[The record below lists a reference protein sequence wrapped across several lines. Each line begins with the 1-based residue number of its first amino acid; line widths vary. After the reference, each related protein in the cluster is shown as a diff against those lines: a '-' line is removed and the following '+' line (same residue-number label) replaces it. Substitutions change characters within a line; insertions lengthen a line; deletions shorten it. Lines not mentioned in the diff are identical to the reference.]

1 MPEAH
6 CPHDVAEVVPGEELL
21 LLRVKQVKAHLED
34 RICSKILNIRFQNHS
49 TLTPPLDS

>member
-21 LLRVKQVKAHLED
+21 LLRVKQVKAHLTKHIV
-34 RICSKILNIRFQNHS
+34 RMTIARGTQYS
-49 TLTPPLDS
+49 